1 MRSFKAQV
9 SLELLIVIA
18 ALVALLAVFLPF
30 VSETRE
36 AANYAAI
43 AKQERAILAQ
53 TASDCRAARLGG
65 AGSFFSREWTLPTAT
80 NFSFTGDSANGSV
93 GMLRAEFVAGGKSR
107 SVEEDV
113 GFPIRLLETALAAGR
128 ISIAVENK
136 AGVVEIGFQE
146 SK

>member
-113 GFPIRLLETALAAGR
+113 GFSVKLPATTLAAGR
-128 ISIAVENK
+128 ISVAVENK
-136 AGVVEIGFQE
+136 ADAVEIGFQE